1 MSPTPRRHR
10 FNPDRDVKEWTGAYV
25 PYDILK
31 EAFVALLAVAVLIV
45 LLAVV
50 FSSPDEPAI
59 TLKKWSVADPVDF
72 AQTAITELD
81 GSSGTATYGP
91 PYNNTPD
98 AAQHIGFFEPAQ
110 WFGVHQPIDT
120 AQDFVIEPLRTLSNQ
135 PAPQAA
141 LTLYQ
146 GASPAQQS
154 AWTTAYEK
162 AVANATEVNGRLHVP
177 AGRYGPVGVIIGSL
191 TAMAQTGGLDGT
203 LLSEG
208 GQFYN
213 TNYTKPLL
221 FLADGTYLANKA
233 GAQHLQGSQ
242 WGMMKETGNYPGQAW
257 LWLYTMWYQVAPM
270 NTSTNADLEV
280 WSIMMVLTL
289 ALIFLPF
296 IPVLRSIP
304 RWTRVYRLIW
314 RRHYRELAEAQAAG
328 PGPVT
333 V

>member
-1 MSPTPRRHR
+1 MSPKSARRRR
-10 FNPDRDVKEWTGAYV
+10 FNPDRDVKEWKGAYV

-31 EAFVALLAVAVLIV
+31 EAFVAFLAVAVLIV

-59 TLKKWSVADPVDF
+59 TLKTWSVVDPIDF

-81 GSSGTATYGP
+81 GTSATASYGP
-91 PYNNTPD
+91 PYNSTPD
-98 AAQHIGFFEPAQ
+98 SSQHIGFFEPEQ

-120 AQDFVIEPLRTLSNQ
+120 AQDFVIYPLRTLVTL
-135 PAPQAA
+135 PATQAA
-141 LTLYQ
+141 LNLYQ
-146 GASPAQQS
+146 GASAAQQS

-162 AVANATEVNGRLHVP
+162 AVANATDVNGRLRVP
-177 AGRYGPVGVIIGSL
+177 AGPYGPVGVMIGSL
-191 TAMAQTGGLDGT
+191 TTMAQSGGLDGT

-221 FLADGTYLANKA
+221 FLADGTYLADQA

-242 WGMMKETGNYPGQAW
+242 WGMMNETGNYPGQAW

-270 NTSTNADLEV
+270 NSSTNGDLEV
-280 WSIMMVLTL
+280 WVIMMALSIG
-289 ALIFLPF
+289 LIFLPF

-314 RRHYRELAEAQAAG
+314 RRHYRALAG
-328 PGPVT
+328 VVT
-333 V
+333 

>member
-1 MSPTPRRHR
+1 MSPRTAKRRR
-10 FNPDRDVKEWTGAYV
+10 FNPDRDVKEWKGAYV

-31 EAFVALLAVAVLIV
+31 EAFVAFLAVAVLIV

-59 TLKKWSVADPVDF
+59 TLKTWSVVNPVDF

-81 GSSGTATYGP
+81 GTSATASYGP
-91 PYNNTPD
+91 PYNSTPD
-98 AAQHIGFFEPAQ
+98 SSQHMGFFEPDQ

-120 AQDFVIEPLRTLSNQ
+120 AQDFVVYPLRTLVAQ
-135 PAPQAA
+135 PATQAA
-141 LTLYQ
+141 LNLYQ
-146 GASPAQQS
+146 SASAAQQS

-162 AVANATEVNGRLHVP
+162 AVANATEIGGRLHVP
-177 AGRYGPVGVIIGSL
+177 AGPYGPVGVMVGSL
-191 TAMAQTGGLDGT
+191 TTMAQSGGLDGT

-221 FLADGTYLANKA
+221 FLADGTYLADQA
-233 GAQHLQGSQ
+233 GAQHLQGTQ
-242 WGMMKETGNYPGQAW
+242 WGMMNETGNYPGQAW
-257 LWLYTMWYQVAPM
+257 LWLYTMWYQVYPM
-270 NTSTNADLEV
+270 NQSTNADLEV
-280 WSIMMVLTL
+280 WVIMMVLSIG
-289 ALIFLPF
+289 LIFLPF

-314 RRHYRELAEAQAAG
+314 RRHYRALAG
-328 PGPVT
+328 VGT
-333 V
+333 

>member
-1 MSPTPRRHR
+1 MSPKTAKRRR
-10 FNPDRDVKEWTGAYV
+10 FNPDRDVKEWKGAYV

-31 EAFVALLAVAVLIV
+31 EAFVAFLAVAVLIV

-59 TLKKWSVADPVDF
+59 TLKTWSVVNPVDF

-81 GSSGTATYGP
+81 GTSATASYGP
-91 PYNNTPD
+91 PYNSTPD
-98 AAQHIGFFEPAQ
+98 SSQHMGFFEPEQ

-120 AQDFVIEPLRTLSNQ
+120 AQDFVIYPLRTQVTL
-135 PAPQAA
+135 PATQAA
-141 LTLYQ
+141 LNLYQ
-146 GASPAQQS
+146 SASAAQQS

-162 AVANATEVNGRLHVP
+162 AVANATDVNGRLHVP
-177 AGRYGPVGVIIGSL
+177 AGPYGPVGVMVGSL
-191 TAMAQTGGLDGT
+191 TTMAQSGGLDGT

-221 FLADGTYLANKA
+221 FLADGTYLADQA

-242 WGMMKETGNYPGQAW
+242 WGMMNETGNYPGQAW

-270 NTSTNADLEV
+270 NSSSNGDLEV
-280 WSIMMVLTL
+280 WVIMMVLSIG
-289 ALIFLPF
+289 LIFLPF

-314 RRHYRELAEAQAAG
+314 RRHYRALAGAG
-328 PGPVT
+328 T
-333 V
+333 